1 MEVDI
6 NMTIYSSKNK
16 RLLII
21 LIVLSCIIIL
31 GIILYFI
38 FQTHISLY
46 LEIRSLSKN
55 HPWLS
60 IEPKYE
66 TFLPSNSE
74 HEQYIESPG
83 YIFNSPWGEPL
94 EIKKLETSSESNS
107 SLYIF
112 KQGRV
117 AFMGQDSLSDY
128 GIGNEE
134 LIKKV
139 YGENFLEDKFQ
150 FLQKVLEITPQDVK
164 LFSNLDVM
172 KAQYALLLEKTRF
185 LTGRNLIIFETPF
198 NKGLLTIPI
207 LEKEEP
213 DQICIYLVEPNNI
226 SGYPDIIIPQRD
238 NITDEQIKQ
247 FVSSLRSIDE
257 GFGN

>member
-1 MEVDI
+1 M

-21 LIVLSCIIIL
+21 LIVFSCIIIL

-66 TFLPSNSE
+66 TFLPSNSK
-74 HEQYIESPG
+74 HEQYVESPG

-94 EIKKLETSSESNS
+94 EIKKLETSTVV
-107 SLYIF
+107 YTF
-112 KQGRV
+112 KQGKV

-185 LTGRNLIIFETPF
+185 LTGRNLIIFETPYQ
-198 NKGLLTIPI
+198 KGLLTTPI
-207 LEKEEP
+207 LEKLEP
-213 DQICIYLVEPNNI
+213 DQICIFLVDETSSI
-226 SGYPDIIIPQRD
+226 FDIVIPRREKM
-238 NITDEQIKQ
+238 TDEQIKQ
-247 FVSSLRSIDE
+247 FISSLRSIDE
-257 GFGN
+257 GIEN